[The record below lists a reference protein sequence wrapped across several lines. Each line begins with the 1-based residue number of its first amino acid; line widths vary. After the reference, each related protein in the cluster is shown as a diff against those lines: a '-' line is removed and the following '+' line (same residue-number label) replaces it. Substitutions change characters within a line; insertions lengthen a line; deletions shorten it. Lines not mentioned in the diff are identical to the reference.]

1 MTRNQFAALC
11 GEYLIDPALALE
23 NDKIV
28 AALREH
34 KTEQEIRHLLETE
47 F

>member
-1 MTRNQFAALC
+1 MTKTTFMAIC

-23 NDKIV
+23 NDDVREAIREGEDK
-28 AALREH
+28 LREVL
-34 KTEQEIRHLLETE
+34 QEV